1 LYIKN
6 KSFLKILIKTGVSI
20 MENKPAN
27 RIQDYLVF
35 GEFGGVNP
43 SITDSSTFTFLTSE
57 KMSEIFEH
65 EIEGCYLYSRH
76 MNPMNHFLSDA
87 LALLENTPAAH
98 VFASGMGAISCATLQ
113 LCSAGEE
120 IVSSRTVYGGTFA
133 LFKNLFPKLGIK
145 CNFVD
150 IINLEEVERAITDK
164 TKVIYCETMSNPML
178 EIANLPELRK
188 LADKYNCKLV
198 VDNTFTPM
206 VITPYNLGAHVVIHS
221 LTKYING
228 ASDTVGGCVCADKEF
243 INSMKD
249 VNSGYSMLLGPTMDS
264 LRAAGI
270 LKNMRTL
277 HVRMAQH
284 SKNATYIANKLNEL
298 GLRVIFPGLDNHPQ
312 HELMKSMMN
321 PGYGYSGMVTLDVK
335 TDEIATKLLPMMQD
349 NLVGYFAVSLGF
361 YKTLFSSPSH
371 STSSEIP
378 EDVRDQIGMT
388 GSIIRFSFGLD
399 FDIERTFDRIKDCL
413 EKVGLL

>member
-1 LYIKN
+1 
-6 KSFLKILIKTGVSI
+6 

-27 RIQDYLVF
+27 RLQDYLVF

-76 MNPMNHFLSDA
+76 MNPMNSFLSDA
-87 LALLENTPAAH
+87 LSLLENTPAAH
-98 VFASGMGAISCATLQ
+98 VFASGMGAISCTSLQ
-113 LCSAGEE
+113 LCSHGEE
-120 IVSSRTVYGGTFA
+120 IVSSRTVYGGTYA
-133 LFKNLFPKLGIK
+133 LFNNIFPNHNIK
-145 CNFVD
+145 CTFVD
-150 IINLEEVERAITDK
+150 ITNLEEVEKAITPK
-164 TKVIYCETMSNPML
+164 TKVIYCESMSNPML
-178 EIANLPELRK
+178 EIADIPALRK

-206 VITPYNLGAHVVIHS
+206 VISPYNLGAHVVIHS

-228 ASDTVGGCVCADKEF
+228 ASDTVGGAVCADREF
-243 INSMKD
+243 ITELKN
-249 VNSGYSMLLGPTMDS
+249 VNTGYAMLLGPTMDS

-277 HVRMAQH
+277 HVRMVQH
-284 SKNATYIANKLNEL
+284 SKNAMYIANEL
-298 GLRVIFPGLDNHPQ
+298 EKSGIKVVYPGLKSHPH
-312 HELMKSMMN
+312 HELMKSIMN
-321 PGYGYSGMVTLDVK
+321 TGYGFSGMVTIDVK
-335 TDEIATKLLPMMQD
+335 NDETAAKLLPMMQE

-371 STSSEIP
+371 STSSELP
-378 EDVRDQIGMT
+378 EDMREKIGMT
-388 GSIIRFSFGLD
+388 GSLVRFSFGLD
-399 FDIERTFDRIKDCL
+399 FEIERSLDRIKFCL
-413 EKVGLL
+413 KEVGLI

>member
-1 LYIKN
+1 
-6 KSFLKILIKTGVSI
+6 
-20 MENKPAN
+20 MEYKPAD

-57 KMSEIFEH
+57 KMNEIFEH

-76 MNPMNHFLSDA
+76 LNPMNSFLSDA

-113 LCSAGEE
+113 LCSNGDE

-150 IINLEEVERAITDK
+150 ITNLAEVEAAINQN
-164 TKVIYCETMSNPML
+164 TKVIYCETISNPML
-178 EIANLPELRK
+178 EVADIPALRS

-198 VDNTFTPM
+198 IDNTFAPM
-206 VITPYNLGAHVVIHS
+206 VISPYNHGAHIVIHS

-228 ASDTVGGCVCADKEF
+228 ASDTVGGVICSDKDF
-243 INSMKD
+243 ISALKD
-249 VNSGYSMLLGPTMDS
+249 VNTGYSMLLGPTMDS

-270 LKNMRTL
+270 LKNLRTL
-277 HVRMAQH
+277 HIRMKQH
-284 SKNATYIANKLNEL
+284 SSNALYVAQKLDEL
-298 GLRVIFPGLDNHPQ
+298 GLKVIYPGLQSHPNH
-312 HELMKSMMN
+312 EMMKKFMN
-321 PGYGYSGMVTLDVK
+321 PGYGFTGMVTLDVGS
-335 TDEIATKLLPMMQD
+335 DEAAAKLLPMMQD

-378 EDVRDQIGMT
+378 EEVRDKIGMT
-388 GSIIRFSFGLD
+388 GGLIRFSFGLD
-399 FDIERTFDRIKDCL
+399 FDIERSYDRIHHCLKD
-413 EKVGLL
+413 VGLI

>member
-1 LYIKN
+1 
-6 KSFLKILIKTGVSI
+6 

-87 LALLENTPAAH
+87 LALLENTPSAH

-113 LCSAGEE
+113 LCHSGDE

-133 LFKNLFPKLGIK
+133 LFKNIFPNLGIK

-150 IINLEEVERAITDK
+150 IINLDEVEKAITPR
-164 TKVIYCETMSNPML
+164 TKVIYCETISNPML
-178 EIANLPELRK
+178 EVANIPELRK

-206 VITPYNLGAHVVIHS
+206 IISPYNLGAHVVVHS

-228 ASDTVGGCVCADKEF
+228 ASDAVGGCVCADKEF
-243 INSMKD
+243 IASLKD

-264 LRAAGI
+264 LRAASI

-277 HVRMAQH
+277 HVRMQQH
-284 SKNATYIANKLNEL
+284 SKNAMFISRQLQEL
-298 GLRVIFPGLDNHPQ
+298 GLRVIYPGLENHPQ
-312 HELMKSMMN
+312 FELMNRLMN
-321 PGYGYSGMVTLDVK
+321 PGLGYSGMVTLDVK
-335 TDEIATKLLPMMQD
+335 TDEIAAKLLPMMQD

-378 EDVRDQIGMT
+378 EDVRNDIGMT
-388 GSIIRFSFGLD
+388 GSIVRFSFGLD
-399 FDIERTFDRIKDCL
+399 FEIERTFERIKECL
-413 EKVGLL
+413 YNVGLLK

>member
-1 LYIKN
+1 MDY
-6 KSFLKILIKTGVSI
+6 
-20 MENKPAN
+20 KPAN

-57 KMSEIFEH
+57 KMNEIFEH

-76 MNPMNHFLSDA
+76 MNPMNSFLSDA

-113 LCSAGEE
+113 LCSSGDE

-133 LFKNLFPKLGIK
+133 LFKNIFPEMGIK

-150 IINLEEVERAITDK
+150 ITKLDEVKAAITPR
-164 TKVIYCETMSNPML
+164 TKVIYCETISNPML
-178 EIANLPELRK
+178 EVADIKALRQIADES
-188 LADKYNCKLV
+188 DCKLV

-206 VITPYNLGAHVVIHS
+206 VISPYNHGAHIVIHS

-228 ASDTVGGCVCADKEF
+228 ASDAVGGVVCADREF
-243 INSMKD
+243 ISSMKD
-249 VNSGYSMLLGPTMDS
+249 VNTGYSMLLGPTMDS
-264 LRAAGI
+264 LRAASI
-270 LKNMRTL
+270 LKNLRTL
-277 HVRMAQH
+277 HIRMQQH
-284 SKNATYIANKLNEL
+284 SKNAMFIAEKLEAA
-298 GLRVIFPGLDNHPQ
+298 GLRVIYPGLKSHPH
-312 HELMKSMMN
+312 HEKMKVLMN
-321 PGYGYSGMVTLDVK
+321 PGYGFSGMVTLDVK
-335 TDEIATKLLPMMQD
+335 TDEIAAKILPMMQE

-378 EDVRDQIGMT
+378 EDVRDDIGMT

-399 FDIERTFDRIKDCL
+399 FEIERSWERIEHCL
-413 EKVGLL
+413 KEVGLL

>member
-1 LYIKN
+1 
-6 KSFLKILIKTGVSI
+6 
-20 MENKPAN
+20 M
-27 RIQDYLVF
+27 
-35 GEFGGVNP
+35 
-43 SITDSSTFTFLTSE
+43 TSE

-87 LALLENTPAAH
+87 LALLENTPSAH

-113 LCSAGEE
+113 LCSYGDE

-133 LFKNLFPKLGIK
+133 LFKNIFPKLGIK
-145 CNFVD
+145 SKFVD
-150 IINLEEVERAITDK
+150 IIDLAEVEAAITTK

-178 EIANLPELRK
+178 EVANLPALRRI
-188 LADKYNCKLV
+188 ADKYNCTLV

-206 VITPYNLGAHVVIHS
+206 VITPYNHGAHVVIHS

-228 ASDTVGGCVCADKEF
+228 ASDTVGGVVCGESEF
-243 INSMKD
+243 ISSMKD
-249 VNSGYSMLLGPTMDS
+249 VNTGYSMLLGPTMDS

-270 LKNMRTL
+270 LKNLRTL

-284 SKNATYIANKLNEL
+284 SKNAEYIANKLHEL
-298 GLRVIFPGLDNHPQ
+298 GLNVIYPGLENHPQ
-312 HELMKSMMN
+312 HKLFKTLMN
-321 PGYGYSGMVTLDVK
+321 PGFGYSGMVTLDVK
-335 TDEIATKLLPMMQD
+335 SDEKAAKLLPLMQD

-378 EDVRDQIGMT
+378 EDVRDKIGMT
-388 GSIIRFSFGLD
+388 GGLIRFSFGLD
-399 FDIERTFDRIKDCL
+399 FDIERSYERIVDCL
-413 EKVGLL
+413 KQVEIL

>member
-1 LYIKN
+1 MDY
-6 KSFLKILIKTGVSI
+6 KS
-20 MENKPAN
+20 AN
-27 RIQDYLVF
+27 MIQDYLVF

-76 MNPMNHFLSDA
+76 MNPMNSFLSDA

-113 LCSAGEE
+113 LCSSGDEL
-120 IVSSRTVYGGTFA
+120 VSSRTVYGGTYA
-133 LFKNLFPKLGIK
+133 LFKNIFPKLGIK

-150 IINLEEVERAITDK
+150 PTNLAEIEAAITPK
-164 TKVIYCETMSNPML
+164 TKVLYFETISNPML
-178 EIANLPELRK
+178 EVVDLHALRI

-198 VDNTFTPM
+198 IDNTFTPM
-206 VITPYNLGAHVVIHS
+206 VITPYNHGAHVVIHS

-228 ASDTVGGCVCADKEF
+228 ASDTVGGVVCGDKDF
-243 INSMKD
+243 ISSLKD
-249 VNSGYSMLLGPTMDS
+249 VNTGYSMLLGPTMDS

-270 LKNMRTL
+270 LKNIRTL
-277 HVRMAQH
+277 HIRMQQH
-284 SKNATYIANKLNEL
+284 SKNAAYIAEKLEAL
-298 GLRVIFPGLDNHPQ
+298 GVKVIYPGLKSHPN
-312 HELMKSMMN
+312 HELMKSIMN
-321 PGYGYSGMVTLDVK
+321 TGYGFSGMVTIDVK
-335 TDEIATKLLPMMQD
+335 SDEIAAKLLPMMQD
-349 NLVGYFAVSLGF
+349 NLIGYFAVSLGF

-378 EDVRDQIGMT
+378 EDVKEQIGMT
-388 GSIIRFSFGLD
+388 GSIVRFSFGLD
-399 FDIERTFDRIKDCL
+399 FDIERSYERIVSCL
-413 EKVGLL
+413 KEVGAI

>member
-1 LYIKN
+1 MDY
-6 KSFLKILIKTGVSI
+6 
-20 MENKPAN
+20 KPAD

-57 KMSEIFEH
+57 KMNEIFEH

-76 MNPMNHFLSDA
+76 MNPMNSFLSDA

-98 VFASGMGAISCATLQ
+98 VFASGMGAISCTALQ
-113 LCSAGEE
+113 LCSSGDEL
-120 IVSSRTVYGGTFA
+120 VSSRTVYGGTFA

-150 IINLEEVERAITDK
+150 ITNLEEVEAAITPK
-164 TKVIYCETMSNPML
+164 TKLIYCETISNPML
-178 EIANLPELRK
+178 EVADIHGLRA

-206 VITPYNLGAHVVIHS
+206 VITPYNHGAHIVIHS

-228 ASDTVGGCVCADKEF
+228 ASDTVGGVVCADREF
-243 INSMKD
+243 ISALKD
-249 VNSGYSMLLGPTMDS
+249 VNTGYSMLLGPTMDS

-270 LKNMRTL
+270 LKNLRTL
-277 HVRMAQH
+277 HIRMHQH
-284 SKNATYIANKLNEL
+284 SKNAMYISEKLEAL
-298 GLRVIFPGLDNHPQ
+298 GLHVIYPGLKSHPH
-312 HELMKSMMN
+312 HERMKSLMN
-321 PGYGYSGMVTLDVK
+321 PNFGFSGMVTLDVK
-335 TDEIATKLLPMMQD
+335 SDDIAAKLLPMMQE

-378 EDVRDQIGMT
+378 EDVRDAIGMS

-399 FDIERTFDRIKDCL
+399 FDIERSYERIYDCMK
-413 EKVGLL
+413 KVGLI

>member
-1 LYIKN
+1 
-6 KSFLKILIKTGVSI
+6 
-20 MENKPAN
+20 MEQKPAN

-76 MNPMNHFLSDA
+76 MNPMNSFLSDA
-87 LALLENTPAAH
+87 LALLENTPSAH

-113 LCSAGEE
+113 LCSHGEE

-133 LFKNLFPKLGIK
+133 LFQNIFPNLNIK
-145 CNFVD
+145 CSFVD
-150 IINLEEVERAITDK
+150 ITNLKEVEAAISPK
-164 TKVIYCETMSNPML
+164 TKVIYCESMSNPML
-178 EIANLPELRK
+178 EIADLHGLRR

-206 VITPYNLGAHVVIHS
+206 VITPYNHGAHVVIHS

-228 ASDTVGGCVCADKEF
+228 ASDTVGGVVCADKEF
-243 INSMKD
+243 ISALKD
-249 VNSGYSMLLGPTMDS
+249 VNTGYSMLLGPTMDS

-284 SKNATYIANKLNEL
+284 SKNAAYIASQLEEL
-298 GLRVIFPGLDNHPQ
+298 GLKVIYPGLKSHPD
-312 HELMKSMMN
+312 HELMKSLLN
-321 PGYGYSGMVTLDVK
+321 PGYGFSGMVTLDVK
-335 TDEIATKLLPMMQD
+335 SDDIAAKLLPMMQD
-349 NLVGYFAVSLGF
+349 NLVGYFALSFGF

-378 EDVRDQIGMT
+378 QEVRDSIGMT

-399 FDIERTFDRIKDCL
+399 FDIERTFDRIKQCL
-413 EKVGLL
+413 KEVGLI